1 MILLLSIMLFFVPV
15 RIKYMG
21 GGDWYNDPEILPN
34 LMKELKIRVK
44 SIDVSEEQVVLSLD
58 DDRIFNYPFL
68 FITGH
73 GNIRLSQKEI
83 ENLRKYLY
91 GGGFLYIDDD
101 YGLDKFIRREL
112 KRVFPD
118 KKLEKVPFSHPIY
131 HMFYDFPTGLPKI
144 HEHYKGPPEG
154 YGIFIDGR
162 LAVFYTY
169 NTNISDGWTDR
180 HNDPPEKME
189 QAFRMGVNIILYAL
203 MY

>member
-1 MILLLSIMLFFVPV
+1 MILLISLFLFFAPV
-15 RIKYMG
+15 RVKYMG

-34 LMKELKIRVK
+34 LMKEFKRRVK
-44 SIDVSEEQVVLSLD
+44 NVDVVEEEVVLTLD
-58 DDRIFNYPFL
+58 DERIFNYPFL

-73 GNIRLSQKEI
+73 GNIRLSGKEI
-83 ENLRKYLY
+83 ENLRKYILS
-91 GGGFLYIDDD
+91 GGFLYIDDD
-101 YGLDKFIRREL
+101 YGLDKYIRREL

-118 KKLEKVPFSHPIY
+118 KDLVKVPFSHPIY
-131 HMFYDFPTGLPKI
+131 HMFYDFPDGLPKI

-154 YGIFIDGR
+154 YGIFIKGR

-189 QAFRMGVNIILYAL
+189 QAFRMGVNILLYAL
-203 MY
+203 LY